1 MKTIRIVIA
10 AAGLAIISCAAS
22 FAQDVSTIRVAI
34 EDNVFSLN
42 IRIRGP
48 YTIVDSQTKKILYEG
63 THINATATTYP
74 DGIIIGGIRCP
85 TERVCIEAQQLFG
98 LSINGRMFRDTIE
111 LVRRPKGGL
120 LVINTVNLEDYIKGI
135 LYHEASHY
143 WPAEIL
149 KAQAIVCRTYAV
161 YQAEQKAGK
170 AFDVTNDVL
179 SQVYGGLTSERY
191 RTNRAVDETKGQVLK
206 YQGKIFPAYFHAACG
221 GRTEDAV
228 RLWNTALVP
237 LKGVVCHYC
246 KNSPHYAWHAVL
258 SIREI
263 EEKLAGAGFKIKK
276 IKDIAANGYDE
287 SGRVIDMTIT
297 AAQEIKTIPAKD
309 FRQYVGANSIR
320 STKFDVKVV
329 DDDVVFEGT
338 GWGHGVGMCQWG
350 GYFMAKEGKTYRDI
364 LSFYYPESEISVL

>member
-1 MKTIRIVIA
+1 MIVGFLSIFSLT
-10 AAGLAIISCAAS
+10 GH
-22 FAQDVSTIRVAI
+22 AQNVSVIRVAI

-48 YTIVDSQTKKILYEG
+48 YTIRDSQTKKIFYEG
-63 THINATATTYP
+63 ADINATATTYP

-85 TERVCIEAQQLFG
+85 AEKVSIEAKQLFG
-98 LSINGRMFRDTIE
+98 LSINGRMFRDIIE

-120 LVINTVNLEDYIKGI
+120 LVINSINLEDYIKGI

-161 YQAEQKAGK
+161 YQAEQKSGK

-206 YQGKIFPAYFHAACG
+206 YQGKVLPAYFHASCG
-221 GRTEDAV
+221 GKTEDVA
-228 RLWNTALVP
+228 RLWNGPLAP
-237 LKGVVCHYC
+237 LKGVTCNYC
-246 KNSPHYAWHAVL
+246 RNSPHYAWHAVL
-258 SIREI
+258 SIPEI
-263 EEKLAGAGFKIKK
+263 EEKFADAGFKIKK
-276 IKDIAANGYDE
+276 IKDITANGRDE

-297 AAQEIKTIPAKD
+297 AAHEIKTVSAKD
-309 FRQYVGANSIR
+309 FRQCIGPNIIR
-320 STKFDVKVV
+320 SAKFDVKVI
-329 DDDVVFEGT
+329 DNDVIFEGT

-350 GYFMAKEGKTYRDI
+350 GYFLAKEGKGFGDI
-364 LSFYYPESEISVL
+364 LSFYYPGAEISSL